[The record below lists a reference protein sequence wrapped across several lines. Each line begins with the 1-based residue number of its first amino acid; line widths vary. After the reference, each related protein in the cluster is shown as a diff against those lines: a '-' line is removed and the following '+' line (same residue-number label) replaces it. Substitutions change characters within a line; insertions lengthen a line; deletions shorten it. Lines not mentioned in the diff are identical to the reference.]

1 MSEHPLW
8 LVEDLPG
15 PATIAWPAEQGNLLP
30 APGFPEPAADD
41 LDDVAFRTAVD
52 EISARVAEPLDGVA
66 TREEAVQIIRTETTA
81 WARERLTGG
90 IVVSPWTHAR
100 LVRAVE
106 DERYG
111 LGALEPLIAD
121 PAVQNIDINGCRETW
136 ITYADGSK
144 VRGPA
149 VAGSDEE
156 LVQRIR
162 MWGIHGG
169 QSSRE
174 FSTATPLLNAALKE
188 RVRLAAVMA
197 VTPRP
202 HVSIRCHRHVD
213 VTLAD
218 LVELGTLDAGAAAF
232 LAAAVRARKD
242 ILVAGSVNAGKTTL
256 LRALAAEI
264 DPDERIA
271 TLESEYELY
280 LDQLPHRH
288 RDVVAIESRQANS
301 EGHGEITL
309 DAAIKHSLRLNP
321 VRIIVGEVRADEAW
335 SMLQAMNSGQEGSL
349 CTIHANSAEEVF
361 PRLLM
366 LCRSGGLALS
376 SEDIHGMVGMA
387 VDFVVHM
394 RRDARTN
401 RRYVSEVLEV
411 LPPADT
417 PMPSRNHIYRPGSDG
432 RAVPATSPQCIDELV
447 AAGFDPALLW
457 RAS

>member
-8 LVEDLPG
+8 LVEDLPL
-15 PATIAWPAEQGNLLP
+15 A
-30 APGFPEPAADD
+30 PAARPAGPGSLPPLPGIPTPVGDG
-41 LDDVAFRTAVD
+41 LDDVAFRTAVGD
-52 EISARVAEPLDGVA
+52 ISARVADALEGA
-66 TREEAVQIIRTETTA
+66 AGREEAVQLIDAEAAA
-81 WARERLTGG
+81 WARERLTDG
-90 IVVSPWTHAR
+90 VVIAPGTHAR

-111 LGALEPLIAD
+111 LGALQPLIAD
-121 PAVQNIDINGCRETW
+121 VAVQNIDINGCREVW
-136 ITYADGSK
+136 VTYADGRK

-162 MWGIHGG
+162 MWGVHGG
-169 QSSRE
+169 QTSRE
-174 FSTATPLLNAALKE
+174 FSTVTPMLNAALKE
-188 RVRLAAVMA
+188 RVRLSAVMA
-197 VTPRP
+197 ITPRP

-218 LVELGTLDAGAAAF
+218 LVELGTLEAGLASF

-242 ILVAGSVNAGKTTL
+242 ILVTGGVNAGKTTM

-288 RDVVAIESRQANS
+288 RDVVAFESRQANS
-301 EGHGEITL
+301 EGHGQITL
-309 DAAIKHSLRLNP
+309 DAAIKHSLRMNP

-366 LCRSGGLALS
+366 LCRSGGLVLD
-376 SEDIHGMVGMA
+376 SEDIHGLVGMA
-387 VDFVVHM
+387 VDFVVHL
-394 RRDARTN
+394 RRDVRTN
-401 RRYVSEVLEV
+401 RRYVTEVLEV

-417 PMPSRNHIYRPGSDG
+417 PTPARNHIYRPGPDG
-432 RAVPATSPQCIDELV
+432 RAAPATSPQCLDDLV
-447 AAGFDPALLW
+447 AAGFDPAVLW